1 MPHGVPRHGLQQLEP
16 DDVFQDQGR
25 GRAGRLAARRLA
37 APVFRKDWIECFL
50 QSRSSLLCSVCLL
63 ICPHCRKARP
73 LQAPRRRSAHSK
85 LAAAGEIMAGTP
97 RPDRPAQWRRG
108 LPARARHEGAAAL
121 LPAPV
126 LQPRAALRGEQLA
139 RLQGW
144 RDELDELETQR
155 EMRAR
160 ERRIRSG
167 SGVKWRLHVLRK
179 MKTSTKFAKSRKR
192 VEISCF
198 ERIRTSSV
206 IF

>member
-1 MPHGVPRHGLQQLEP
+1 
-16 DDVFQDQGR
+16 
-25 GRAGRLAARRLA
+25 
-37 APVFRKDWIECFL
+37 
-50 QSRSSLLCSVCLL
+50 
-63 ICPHCRKARP
+63 
-73 LQAPRRRSAHSK
+73 
-85 LAAAGEIMAGTP
+85 MAGTP

-121 LPAPV
+121 LLAPV
-126 LQPRAALRGEQLA
+126 LQPRAALRGEQPA

-144 RDELDELETQR
+144 RDELDELERQR

-192 VEISCF
+192 FEISCF